1 MSGLSRSEQRQLEA
15 AMAASKDEGGKK
27 GKGKEPKVESAKKK
41 PAAKVPF
48 PLSSMHARQRHACPQ
63 SVLRSQ

>member
-48 PLSSMHARQRHACPQ
+48 PLCSMHARQ
-63 SVLRSQ
+63 